1 MSEPKPW
8 QSEPD
13 WRSMTMAEQMSAA
26 RDRQASFRLEHE
38 VRKAAKARNL
48 DAMEVDGLVEK
59 ARGVCF
65 CEWRTVMEATK
76 DGKREPVRNG
86 MGAD

>member
-38 VRKAAKARNL
+38 VRQAARELNL
-48 DAMEVDGLVEK
+48 DVKEVD
-59 ARGVCF
+59 
-65 CEWRTVMEATK
+65 
-76 DGKREPVRNG
+76 VRN
-86 MGAD
+86 